1 MPISLPTHTTPFTTT
16 INTVWKLLRD
26 YKGDDSSSSPQLP
39 SQMRTNISVDKRM
52 WTEGDIQQEPLIGI
66 KSWHQHRYHL
76 GHDLRH
82 HPLSPWDE
90 TEADRVT
97 QTLNSPHPSDSQIPD
112 PELNKTPTR
121 EEVKEMLKHLPSDK
135 AAGPDGITNR
145 ILPVATKPLT

>member
-1 MPISLPTHTTPFTTT
+1 ML
-16 INTVWKLLRD
+16 
-26 YKGDDSSSSPQLP
+26 
-39 SQMRTNISVDKRM
+39 TNISVDKRM
-52 WTEGDIQQEPLIGI
+52 WTEEDIHREPHIGI

-76 GHDLRH
+76 GHNLRLH
-82 HPLSPWDE
+82 SLSPWDE

-97 QTLNSPHPSDSQIPD
+97 QTLYSPHPSDSQIPD

-121 EEVKEMLKHLPSDK
+121 EEVMLKHLPSDK